1 MITVLIVDDQPLA
14 RAGIRSIIDAA
25 EDLRC
30 VGEAGDGTEALEL
43 VRGVDPDVVLMDLRM
58 PGMDGVA
65 ATEQLRGSR
74 TRVLILTTF
83 DGDPE
88 IQTSLRAGA
97 AGFLEKASEPEAIRA
112 AIRQVA
118 TDQAALS
125 QHALQV
131 ALRSE
136 ELPMRKR
143 QAEVVDPTLAT
154 RIAELT
160 PRERDVVLRVAE
172 GKDND
177 AIGVELFISPLTVK
191 THLGRAMAKLHARDR
206 AQLVVIAFRSGLS
219 DASP

>member
-25 EDLRC
+25 EDLCC

-65 ATEQLRGSR
+65 ATEHLRGSR

-136 ELPMRKR
+136 ELPMPTR
-143 QAEVVDPTLAT
+143 QADVVSPTLAA